1 MSKARYA
8 GLIPMIAL
16 LCGCEVGSAK
26 DRSEQVEKPAE
37 PQTVERAGVQPGE
50 VPAPRIDSPEAARR
64 LAARS
69 GINQN
74 FTEVTRPN
82 AEGEPIRTYVPQADP
97 VIEVPEGS
105 ACGTKDPDGRY
116 LSCAPG
122 TFCMKT
128 SEADVTGLCRAAPR
142 APRLDG

>member
-1 MSKARYA
+1 MSTTRYA
-8 GLIPMIAL
+8 TLIPLITL
-16 LCGCEVGSAK
+16 LYGCEVGSAP
-26 DRSEQVEKPAE
+26 DRTEQVAKPAE
-37 PQTVERAGVQPGE
+37 PQIVERASEQAGE
-50 VPAPRIDSPEAARR
+50 IPAARIDSPEAARR

-69 GINQN
+69 GITQN

-82 AEGEPIRTYVPQADP
+82 AEGEPIQTYVPQADP

-105 ACGTKDPDGRY
+105 ACGTKDAEGRY
-116 LSCAPG
+116 ISCAPG

-128 SEADVTGLCRAAPR
+128 SEADVTGLCQAAPR